1 MANTTK
7 TPTTVKNEVRADVFA
22 RMFEI
27 FATAYGETN
36 VHRIGDSE
44 IAVCVATAPTG
55 EPVFATF
62 SPKVKD
68 YCDRKTNT
76 KTIKAFDLTAE
87 ITAYENKCSERA
99 ETAKAN
105 AEKKKAK
112 IARDTALRE
121 KRKAEREAALS
132 SKKA

>member
-1 MANTTK
+1 MANITK
-7 TPTTVKNEVRADVFA
+7 TPTTVKNEVRNEVFE

-55 EPVFATF
+55 EPVFATL
-62 SPKVKD
+62 SPTIKD
-68 YCDRKTNT
+68 YCDRKTKT
-76 KTIKAFDLTAE
+76 KTVKAFDLT
-87 ITAYENKCSERA
+87 TAVKEYEDKCSKRTTKA
-99 ETAKAN
+99 EEM

-112 IARDTALRE
+112 IAKDTALRE
-121 KRKAEREAALS
+121 KRKAEKEAALA